1 MKDTASSCM
10 VVATLIATVMF
21 AAAFSVPGG
30 NDDDTGRP
38 IFLTKKSFLVFAISD
53 ALALFSSATSIL
65 IFLSILTSRYAE
77 EDFLESLPNRLII
90 GLATLFI
97 SVATMMIAF
106 CATLFIVLG
115 PELVWV
121 ANPMAL
127 VACVPSQGRKPN
139 SFLFPVSST
148 PGNLPVTVFL
158 SGHLPISQLS
168 GTGTKEDP
176 RAPRHAHFHGRRVR
190 RFSGDAPPPPA
201 SPAADQHPYLPGS
214 PIRALHVPLLGIFVS
229 VSPPNSLS
237 GEVPATFS
245 TPIPA
250 RALGSV
256 LLPFWC
262 ENYLSWSASVEL
274 WFMGQGYEDHL
285 VTQEADIPE
294 AYKTCFKFWTQ
305 AKGLYTNDIQRLY
318 KVASAIVHLSQQDLD
333 LSTYIGQIASL
344 KEQFLTVMPLTP
356 DVGAQQ
362 TQLDKFFMVLT
373 LIGLRPDLE
382 PIRDQILGSSSVPS
396 LDDVFA
402 RLLRI
407 SSTQTLPSDSAS
419 DSSVLVSQTTSRGGR
434 SGTRGRGQR
443 PHCTYCN
450 KLGHTRDRCYQLH
463 GRPPR
468 TAHMAQSSDS
478 PLPQPPSSSA
488 SQTSQASIASVA
500 QPGNASACLTHTSS
514 LGPWILDS
522 GASDHLSGNKD
533 LFSSITTTSDLP
545 TVTLANGSQTV
556 AKGIG
561 LALPLPSLPLTSV
574 LYTPECPFNLIS
586 ISKITRTLNCSI
598 TFSDKF
604 VTLQDRST
612 GKTIGIGRE
621 SQGLY
626 HLTSDSSPAVC
637 ISTDA
642 PLLIHNRLGHPS
654 LSKFQKMVPRFSTLS
669 SLPCESCQLG
679 KHTRVSFPKRLNN
692 RAKSPFELVHTDVW
706 GPCRTASTLGFQYF
720 VTFIDDYSRCTWLF
734 LMKNRAELFS
744 IFQKFYTEIQTQ
756 FNISIRVLRSDNARE
771 YFSAQFTSF
780 MSHHGILHQ
789 SSCAHTPQ
797 QNGVAERKNRHLVET
812 ARTLLLHSHVPFR
825 FWGDAVLTAC
835 YLINRMPS
843 SVLHDQIPHSLL
855 FPDQPLYF
863 LPPRVF
869 GCTCFVHILTPGQD
883 KLSAKAMKCLFLGY
897 SRLQKGYRCYSLE
910 THRYFISADV
920 TFFEDSPF
928 FSTTSES
935 LPVSEVLP
943 IPIVSPPDAMPPRPL
958 QVYHRRPRVVAPL
971 PFLRHLLTHF
981 LSLRLHLPR
990 LCLLLMTYP
999 LLFGKAGDRQWWM
1012 KWLLCTLMALGNLVV
1027 LPSGKSTVGCR
1038 WVYAVKVGPDGQVD
1052 RLKARLVAKGY
1063 TQVYG
1068 SDYGDTFS
1076 PVAKI
1081 ASVRLLLSMAAMCSW
1096 PLYQLDIKNAFLH
1109 GDLARKFIWSNL
1121 LCIYLVVYVDDIV
1134 ITGSDQ
1140 DGIQKLKQ
1148 HLFTHFQ
1155 TKDLGKLKYFLG
1167 IEIAQS
1173 SSGVVLSQRKT
1184 GEPLGDPGRYR
1195 RLVGKLN
1202 YLTITRPDISFPVS
1216 VVSQFLQSPCDSHW
1230 DAVIRILRYIK
1241 STPGQGVL
1249 YENRGHTQVVGYT
1262 DADWA
1267 GSPTDRRSTSG
1278 YCVFIGGN
1286 LISWKSKKQDVVA
1299 RSSAEAEYRAMALAT
1314 CELIWLRHLLQELRF
1329 GKDEQMKLICD
1340 NQAALHIASNP
1351 VFHERTKHIEVDCHF
1366 IREKIASGC
1375 VATSFVNSNDQLA
1388 DIFTKSLRGRAAS
1401 NYVKGQM
1408 LWMLMIRLFK
1418 GKLCFFIYD
1427 VCFLSTTY
1435 LWPKSIVAHN
1445 FIQVIV
1451 EVPCKVRSQM
1461 GLGQCK
1467 KCYCKPTFDQAKYVC
1482 ANSNFIEEKVNMLIS
1497 SKLKENHNSI
1507 YSGRASNILP
1517 MFLHNTLISGFIAA
1531 ERELPVTDGVL
1542 PAFQGRGVG
1551 LYTMAADSSSVDV
1564 ILDFLRRNRFT
1575 RAEAALRSELGNR
1588 PDLNG
1593 FLQKLTLEEKADSG
1607 NVAGVEAANGDGSQ
1621 AQGSGSK
1628 ELVIVKEIE
1637 CGERN
1642 KPPSGDATNMR
1653 SDKNFAFSKGS
1664 EDTVLDLYT
1673 WKFNADPYRN
1683 EGGSSGVSTK
1693 NNSNSNSVLEL
1704 QVYEQSRYRI
1714 GELSDAVA
1722 SKDAK
1727 SGEEEIGFSGEKRG
1741 SWVGSSSEKD
1751 GKRKAEMGGIRA
1763 AIKEQ
1768 VDEVGRAL
1776 YFGKSQG
1783 SSELKTISSLNFP
1796 LVLECQKEE
1805 LPRLPPVKLKS
1816 EEKPLNISWEEKF
1829 EHEGC
1834 ISNGD
1839 AYVVVGGKRTAGGS
1853 WLSVSQGIAEDTSD
1867 LVSGFATVG
1876 DGLSESI
1883 DYPNEYWDSDEYDD
1897 DDDVGYMRQPIED
1910 ETWFLAHEIDYP
1922 SDNEKG
1928 TGHGSVPDPQERG
1941 PTKDEDDDQ
1950 SFAEEDSYFS
1960 GEQYFPAKHVAP
1972 VSASDDPI
1980 GLSVTEMDLSL
1991 RQMNLSM
1998 LRDGKVMND
2007 CGRPRLDDNCMD
2019 DDQHGSVRSIGVGI
2033 NSDAADIGSEVKNHP
2048 DGGFSF
2054 PPPLRDGQLV
2064 QASSSKSL
2072 WSNNCNAPTSD
2083 ETDDCLNALMRNA
2096 DMLAS
2101 WRRKSSDSSP
2111 VKSSKD
2117 EIMLMLL
2124 DQRTLL
2130 PSTLSNYG
2138 YNERGHVKKEEDE
2151 KTGGAR
2157 EEDPGVS
2164 LEDEEA
2170 AAVQEQVRQIKAQE
2184 EEFETFNL
2192 KIVHRKNR
2200 HVSPHLKNLLNY

>member
-1 MKDTASSCM
+1 MTTKNQIFT
-10 VVATLIATVMF
+10 
-21 AAAFSVPGG
+21 SV
-30 NDDDTGRP
+30 
-38 IFLTKKSFLVFAISD
+38 
-53 ALALFSSATSIL
+53 
-65 IFLSILTSRYAE
+65 
-77 EDFLESLPNRLII
+77 
-90 GLATLFI
+90 
-97 SVATMMIAF
+97 
-106 CATLFIVLG
+106 
-115 PELVWV
+115 
-121 ANPMAL
+121 
-127 VACVPSQGRKPN
+127 
-139 SFLFPVSST
+139 
-148 PGNLPVTVFL
+148 L
-158 SGHLPISQLS
+158 SGSLLITSEKLI
-168 GTGTKEDP
+168 
-176 RAPRHAHFHGRRVR
+176 
-190 RFSGDAPPPPA
+190 
-201 SPAADQHPYLPGS
+201 GS
-214 PIRALHVPLLGIFVS
+214 
-229 VSPPNSLS
+229 
-237 GEVPATFS
+237 
-245 TPIPA
+245 
-250 RALGSV
+250 
-256 LLPFWC
+256 

-294 AYKTCFKFWTQ
+294 

-402 RLLRI
+402 RLLRL
-407 SSTQTLPSDSAS
+407 SSTQTLPSASAS
-419 DSSVLVSQTTSRGGR
+419 DSSVLVSHTTSRGGR

-478 PLPQPPSSSA
+478 PLPQPLSSSA

-654 LSKFQKMVPRFSTLS
+654 LSKFQKMVPPFSTLS

-720 VTFIDDYSRCTWLF
+720 VTFIDDYSRLT
-734 LMKNRAELFS
+734 MPG
-744 IFQKFYTEIQTQ
+744 
-756 FNISIRVLRSDNARE
+756 NI
-771 YFSAQFTSF
+771 FSAQFTSF

-825 FWGDAVLTAC
+825 FWGDAILTAC

-855 FPDQPLYF
+855 FPDQPPYF

-883 KLSAKAMKCLFLGY
+883 KLSVKAMKCLFLGY

-943 IPIVSPPDAMPPRPL
+943 IPIVSPPEAMPPRPL

-971 PFLRHLLTHF
+971 PFPEASADSLPIPSASPAPALPSPHDLPIAVRKGTRSTRNPHPIYNF
-981 LSLRLHLPR
+981 LSYHRLSSPYSAFVSAISSVSLPKSTHEA
-990 LCLLLMTYP
+990 LYHP
-999 LLFGKAGDRQWWM
+999 GWRQAM
-1012 KWLLCTLMALGNLVV
+1012 VDEMAALHSNGTWDLVV
-1027 LPSGKSTVGCR
+1027 LPLGKSTVGCR

-1109 GDLARKFIWSNL
+1109 GDLVEEVYMEQPLGFVAQGESGLVCRLRRSLYGLKQSPRAWFSRFSSVVQEFGMLRSTADHSVFYHHNSL
-1121 LCIYLVVYVDDIV
+1121 GQCIYLVVYVDDIV

-1173 SSGVVLSQRKT
+1173 SSGVVLSQRKYALDILEET
-1184 GEPLGDPGRYR
+1184 GMLDCKPIDTPMDPNVKLVPGQGEPLGDPGRYR
-1195 RLVGKLN
+1195 RLV
-1202 YLTITRPDISFPVS
+1202 
-1216 VVSQFLQSPCDSHW
+1216 
-1230 DAVIRILRYIK
+1230 
-1241 STPGQGVL
+1241 GQGVL

-1299 RSSAEAEYRAMALAT
+1299 RSSAEAAVSSYG
-1314 CELIWLRHLLQELRF
+1314 F
-1329 GKDEQMKLICD
+1329 GNMPHYI
-1340 NQAALHIASNP
+1340 LHPNP

-1388 DIFTKSLRGRAAS
+1388 DIFTKSLRGPRIKYIC
-1401 NYVKGQM
+1401 N
-1408 LWMLMIRLFK
+1408 
-1418 GKLCFFIYD
+1418 KLGAYD
-1427 VCFLSTTY
+1427 VY
-1435 LWPKSIVAHN
+1435 A
-1445 FIQVIV
+1445 
-1451 EVPCKVRSQM
+1451 
-1461 GLGQCK
+1461 
-1467 KCYCKPTFDQAKYVC
+1467 
-1482 ANSNFIEEKVNMLIS
+1482 
-1497 SKLKENHNSI
+1497 
-1507 YSGRASNILP
+1507 
-1517 MFLHNTLISGFIAA
+1517 
-1531 ERELPVTDGVL
+1531 
-1542 PAFQGRGVG
+1542 PA
-1551 LYTMAADSSSVDV
+1551 
-1564 ILDFLRRNRFT
+1564 
-1575 RAEAALRSELGNR
+1575 
-1588 PDLNG
+1588 
-1593 FLQKLTLEEKADSG
+1593 
-1607 NVAGVEAANGDGSQ
+1607 
-1621 AQGSGSK
+1621 
-1628 ELVIVKEIE
+1628 
-1637 CGERN
+1637 
-1642 KPPSGDATNMR
+1642 
-1653 SDKNFAFSKGS
+1653 
-1664 EDTVLDLYT
+1664 
-1673 WKFNADPYRN
+1673 
-1683 EGGSSGVSTK
+1683 
-1693 NNSNSNSVLEL
+1693 
-1704 QVYEQSRYRI
+1704 
-1714 GELSDAVA
+1714 
-1722 SKDAK
+1722 
-1727 SGEEEIGFSGEKRG
+1727 
-1741 SWVGSSSEKD
+1741 
-1751 GKRKAEMGGIRA
+1751 
-1763 AIKEQ
+1763 
-1768 VDEVGRAL
+1768 
-1776 YFGKSQG
+1776 
-1783 SSELKTISSLNFP
+1783 
-1796 LVLECQKEE
+1796 
-1805 LPRLPPVKLKS
+1805 
-1816 EEKPLNISWEEKF
+1816 
-1829 EHEGC
+1829 
-1834 ISNGD
+1834 
-1839 AYVVVGGKRTAGGS
+1839 
-1853 WLSVSQGIAEDTSD
+1853 
-1867 LVSGFATVG
+1867 
-1876 DGLSESI
+1876 
-1883 DYPNEYWDSDEYDD
+1883 
-1897 DDDVGYMRQPIED
+1897 
-1910 ETWFLAHEIDYP
+1910 
-1922 SDNEKG
+1922 
-1928 TGHGSVPDPQERG
+1928 
-1941 PTKDEDDDQ
+1941 
-1950 SFAEEDSYFS
+1950 
-1960 GEQYFPAKHVAP
+1960 
-1972 VSASDDPI
+1972 
-1980 GLSVTEMDLSL
+1980 
-1991 RQMNLSM
+1991 
-1998 LRDGKVMND
+1998 
-2007 CGRPRLDDNCMD
+2007 
-2019 DDQHGSVRSIGVGI
+2019 
-2033 NSDAADIGSEVKNHP
+2033 
-2048 DGGFSF
+2048 
-2054 PPPLRDGQLV
+2054 
-2064 QASSSKSL
+2064 
-2072 WSNNCNAPTSD
+2072 
-2083 ETDDCLNALMRNA
+2083 
-2096 DMLAS
+2096 
-2101 WRRKSSDSSP
+2101 
-2111 VKSSKD
+2111 
-2117 EIMLMLL
+2117 
-2124 DQRTLL
+2124 
-2130 PSTLSNYG
+2130 
-2138 YNERGHVKKEEDE
+2138 
-2151 KTGGAR
+2151 
-2157 EEDPGVS
+2157 
-2164 LEDEEA
+2164 
-2170 AAVQEQVRQIKAQE
+2170 
-2184 EEFETFNL
+2184 
-2192 KIVHRKNR
+2192 
-2200 HVSPHLKNLLNY
+2200 

>member
-1 MKDTASSCM
+1 MITSEK
-10 VVATLIATVMF
+10 
-21 AAAFSVPGG
+21 
-30 NDDDTGRP
+30 
-38 IFLTKKSFLVFAISD
+38 LV
-53 ALALFSSATSIL
+53 
-65 IFLSILTSRYAE
+65 
-77 EDFLESLPNRLII
+77 
-90 GLATLFI
+90 
-97 SVATMMIAF
+97 
-106 CATLFIVLG
+106 
-115 PELVWV
+115 
-121 ANPMAL
+121 
-127 VACVPSQGRKPN
+127 
-139 SFLFPVSST
+139 
-148 PGNLPVTVFL
+148 
-158 SGHLPISQLS
+158 
-168 GTGTKEDP
+168 
-176 RAPRHAHFHGRRVR
+176 
-190 RFSGDAPPPPA
+190 
-201 SPAADQHPYLPGS
+201 GS
-214 PIRALHVPLLGIFVS
+214 
-229 VSPPNSLS
+229 
-237 GEVPATFS
+237 
-245 TPIPA
+245 
-250 RALGSV
+250 
-256 LLPFWC
+256 

-294 AYKTCFKFWTQ
+294 VERVQWRKIDAQLCSVLWQSVDPKILLHLRAYKTCFKFWTQ

-318 KVASAIVHLSQQDLD
+318 KVASAIVHISQQDLD

-344 KEQFLTVMPLTP
+344 KEEFLTVMPLTP

-971 PFLRHLLTHF
+971 PFPEAPADSLPIPSASPAPALPSPNDLPIAVRKGTRSTRNPHPIYNF
-981 LSLRLHLPR
+981 LSYHRLSSPYSAFVSAISSVSLPKSTHEA
-990 LCLLLMTYP
+990 LSHP
-999 LLFGKAGDRQWWM
+999 GWRQAM
-1012 KWLLCTLMALGNLVV
+1012 VDEMAALHSNGTWDLVV

-1109 GDLARKFIWSNL
+1109 GDLAEEVYMEQPPGFVAQGESGLVCRLRRSLYGLKQSPRAWFSRFSSVVQEFGMLRSTADHSVFYHHNSL
-1121 LCIYLVVYVDDIV
+1121 GQCIYLVVYVDDIV

-1173 SSGVVLSQRKT
+1173 SSGVVLSQRKYALDILEET
-1184 GEPLGDPGRYR
+1184 GMLDCKPVDTPMDPNVKLVPGQGEPLGDPGRYR

-1388 DIFTKSLRGRAAS
+1388 DIFTKSLRGPRIKYIC
-1401 NYVKGQM
+1401 N
-1408 LWMLMIRLFK
+1408 
-1418 GKLCFFIYD
+1418 KLGAYD
-1427 VCFLSTTY
+1427 VY
-1435 LWPKSIVAHN
+1435 A
-1445 FIQVIV
+1445 
-1451 EVPCKVRSQM
+1451 
-1461 GLGQCK
+1461 
-1467 KCYCKPTFDQAKYVC
+1467 
-1482 ANSNFIEEKVNMLIS
+1482 
-1497 SKLKENHNSI
+1497 
-1507 YSGRASNILP
+1507 
-1517 MFLHNTLISGFIAA
+1517 
-1531 ERELPVTDGVL
+1531 
-1542 PAFQGRGVG
+1542 PA
-1551 LYTMAADSSSVDV
+1551 
-1564 ILDFLRRNRFT
+1564 
-1575 RAEAALRSELGNR
+1575 
-1588 PDLNG
+1588 
-1593 FLQKLTLEEKADSG
+1593 
-1607 NVAGVEAANGDGSQ
+1607 
-1621 AQGSGSK
+1621 
-1628 ELVIVKEIE
+1628 
-1637 CGERN
+1637 
-1642 KPPSGDATNMR
+1642 
-1653 SDKNFAFSKGS
+1653 
-1664 EDTVLDLYT
+1664 
-1673 WKFNADPYRN
+1673 
-1683 EGGSSGVSTK
+1683 
-1693 NNSNSNSVLEL
+1693 
-1704 QVYEQSRYRI
+1704 
-1714 GELSDAVA
+1714 
-1722 SKDAK
+1722 
-1727 SGEEEIGFSGEKRG
+1727 
-1741 SWVGSSSEKD
+1741 
-1751 GKRKAEMGGIRA
+1751 
-1763 AIKEQ
+1763 
-1768 VDEVGRAL
+1768 
-1776 YFGKSQG
+1776 
-1783 SSELKTISSLNFP
+1783 
-1796 LVLECQKEE
+1796 
-1805 LPRLPPVKLKS
+1805 
-1816 EEKPLNISWEEKF
+1816 
-1829 EHEGC
+1829 
-1834 ISNGD
+1834 
-1839 AYVVVGGKRTAGGS
+1839 
-1853 WLSVSQGIAEDTSD
+1853 
-1867 LVSGFATVG
+1867 
-1876 DGLSESI
+1876 
-1883 DYPNEYWDSDEYDD
+1883 
-1897 DDDVGYMRQPIED
+1897 
-1910 ETWFLAHEIDYP
+1910 
-1922 SDNEKG
+1922 
-1928 TGHGSVPDPQERG
+1928 
-1941 PTKDEDDDQ
+1941 
-1950 SFAEEDSYFS
+1950 
-1960 GEQYFPAKHVAP
+1960 
-1972 VSASDDPI
+1972 
-1980 GLSVTEMDLSL
+1980 
-1991 RQMNLSM
+1991 
-1998 LRDGKVMND
+1998 
-2007 CGRPRLDDNCMD
+2007 
-2019 DDQHGSVRSIGVGI
+2019 
-2033 NSDAADIGSEVKNHP
+2033 
-2048 DGGFSF
+2048 
-2054 PPPLRDGQLV
+2054 
-2064 QASSSKSL
+2064 
-2072 WSNNCNAPTSD
+2072 
-2083 ETDDCLNALMRNA
+2083 
-2096 DMLAS
+2096 
-2101 WRRKSSDSSP
+2101 
-2111 VKSSKD
+2111 
-2117 EIMLMLL
+2117 
-2124 DQRTLL
+2124 
-2130 PSTLSNYG
+2130 
-2138 YNERGHVKKEEDE
+2138 
-2151 KTGGAR
+2151 
-2157 EEDPGVS
+2157 
-2164 LEDEEA
+2164 
-2170 AAVQEQVRQIKAQE
+2170 
-2184 EEFETFNL
+2184 
-2192 KIVHRKNR
+2192 
-2200 HVSPHLKNLLNY
+2200 